1 MFARKISLNLKP
13 NMNTDFTRKLETEIV
28 PVLRKQKGFQEQFFG
43 VLPNTNEAISISLW
57 DQKEN
62 AENYNRT
69 TYPELMKLLTPMVEG
84 TPTVHSFE
92 VHSTRVIKT
101 EAPVAVKV

>member
-13 NMNTDFTRKLETEIV
+13 NTHTDFTRKVEADIV

-43 VLPNTNEAISISLW
+43 VLPNSNEAISISLW

-62 AENYNRT
+62 AELFNRS
-69 TYPELMKLLTPMVEG
+69 TYPELMKVLSPMVEG

-92 VHSTRVIKT
+92 VHYTRPVKT
-101 EAPVAVKV
+101 EAPVAVKA